1 MPQFEAAGAQVVG
14 VSADHVST
22 LDGWTKQ
29 NKVSY
34 TLVSDFRRTMLPTYD
49 ALETNE
55 KSPIFRYAKR
65 AYFIVDRQGVLRY
78 MKVQQNPLELLKPEE
93 VVQALKDSGAK

>member
-1 MPQFEAAGAQVVG
+1 MPKFEAAGAQVVG

-22 LDGWTKQ
+22 LDGWSKQ

-34 TLVSDFRRTMLPTYD
+34 PLLSDFRRTMLPTYD

-65 AYFIVDRQGVLRY
+65 AYFIVDKQGVVRWA
-78 MKVQQNPLELLKPEE
+78 KVEANPLDLLDPAE
-93 VVQALKDSGAK
+93 VLKALKESGA